1 MFIAKL
7 QYGKLSNKILNINE
21 ISQNLYIVYSPL
33 NNLNVALNNYI
44 KWVQF
49 EDKFSRELSRY
60 LKLRNERYNL
70 EALKKK
76 KKKMSSFFSSHF

>member
-1 MFIAKL
+1 M
-7 QYGKLSNKILNINE
+7 ILNGH
-21 ISQNLYIVYSPL
+21 
-33 NNLNVALNNYI
+33 
-44 KWVQF
+44 QF

-70 EALKKK
+70 EAVKKKERKKK